1 MKDWDEVCRIAC
13 TLPDVA
19 MSPYYGTPCPKVN
32 GKAFAAP
39 GRELG
44 SFVLFTASIDE
55 KAMLID
61 TDPATFWQTD
71 HYRNYPSVLA
81 RFGTDAH
88 ERIAT
93 YLHRAWWDRANS
105 AQREA
110 FGDRRADALR

>member
-1 MKDWDEVCRIAC
+1 MRDWDEVCRIAC
-13 TLPDVA
+13 ALPGTA
-19 MSPYYGTPCPKVN
+19 LSPYYGTPCPKVN

-39 GRELG
+39 GREPG

-55 KAMLID
+55 KAMLIE

-71 HYRNYPSVLA
+71 HYRHYPNVLA

-88 ERIAT
+88 ERIVT
-93 YLHRAWWDRANS
+93 YLHRAWWDRANG

-110 FGDRRADALR
+110 FGDRP